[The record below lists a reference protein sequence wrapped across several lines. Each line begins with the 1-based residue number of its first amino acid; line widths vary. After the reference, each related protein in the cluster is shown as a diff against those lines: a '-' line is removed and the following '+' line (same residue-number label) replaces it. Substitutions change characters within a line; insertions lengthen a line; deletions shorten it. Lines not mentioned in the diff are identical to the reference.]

1 MANRVEEKQPVY
13 SCLRNERIIVRHIPR
28 ATSLVTNPKHVLY
41 GGMAENATRTFVVPK
56 LSSGRYVN
64 VLTDNEKDYLEQVMG
79 LEHNALSIYKKE
91 HNFWD
96 DSNPNGAAKVVLR
109 KQDNFLDLSSPEDYI
124 KYKIL
129 LANKN
134 YIASSLKDLEDHPK
148 ATYQFVIIGENE
160 ETRRAK
166 TNMSNTMLCY
176 KEYGKIEN
184 DADTLRLII
193 RILDGKTMARNT
205 KLEFLQTKIND
216 LIQASPKTFLKVA
229 TDPALPTKVLIES
242 ALGLGIIA
250 KRGDYYYLK
259 SDGSPLCEDGE
270 EPTFNIAAKYINN
283 PKHQDVFL
291 TIQGLVRQQKE

>member
-1 MANRVEEKQPVY
+1 MAKGVEDGQPLY
-13 SCLRNERIIVRHIPR
+13 SCLRKERIIVRHIPR

-64 VLTDNEKDYLEQVMG
+64 VLTDSEKDFLEECMG
-79 LEHNALSIYKKE
+79 LEKNALSIYKKE

-96 DSNPNGAAKVVLR
+96 DSNESGGAKVILR

-129 LANKN
+129 LANKD
-134 YIASSLKDLEDHPK
+134 IVASSLKELEDHPK

-160 ETRRAK
+160 ETKRAK
-166 TNMSNTMLCY
+166 TSMSNTMMCY

-193 RILDGKTMARNT
+193 RILDGKTYARSA

-216 LIQASPKTFLKVA
+216 LIQASPKNFLKVV
-229 TDPALPTKVLIES
+229 TDPSLPTKVLIES
-242 ALGLGIIA
+242 ALGLGVIA

-270 EPTFNIAAKYINN
+270 EPTFNVAAKYINN
-283 PKHQDVFL
+283 PKHQDVML
-291 TIQGLVRQQKE
+291 DIQTLVKQKKE